1 MPRSF
6 SGSVMLPKALVVNLD
21 CLGQE
26 FDGRTNDELFT
37 LPFPRSGEDAELQP
51 PKFHEPQWLDD
62 DDGDPRMWGW
72 MPQLQVPLPSWG
84 WQYGWTRPPC
94 SIVLMREVE
103 QAMHGTF
110 SQ

>member
-1 MPRSF
+1 
-6 SGSVMLPKALVVNLD
+6 MLPKALVVNLD

-37 LPFPRSGEDAELQP
+37 LTFPRSGEDAELQP

-72 MPQLQVPLPSWG
+72 MPSTAGPAAVMGLAICATAL
-84 WQYGWTRPPC
+84 
-94 SIVLMREVE
+94 
-103 QAMHGTF
+103 
-110 SQ
+110 